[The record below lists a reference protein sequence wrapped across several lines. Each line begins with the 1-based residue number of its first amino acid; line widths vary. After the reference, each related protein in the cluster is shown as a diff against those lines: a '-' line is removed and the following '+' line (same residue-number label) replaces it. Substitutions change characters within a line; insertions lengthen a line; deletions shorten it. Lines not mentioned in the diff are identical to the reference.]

1 LKKANNMRLKLISF
15 VTSILLASNV
25 FALESF
31 APVVEKA
38 LPAVVNISTTQKI
51 KAGGSLNLPDM
62 QLDKQQQLEEFLKR
76 FGFPMQGL
84 EGAEREV
91 NSLGSGFVIDP
102 LGYVV
107 TNNHV
112 IAEATQITVTFAN
125 DKKLEAKVVGRDAK
139 TDLALLKVDSKEPL
153 PFVQFGDSEK
163 MRVGDWVIAIG
174 NPFGLGSTVTAGIIS
189 ARSRNINAGPFDD
202 FIQTDAAINRGN
214 SGGPMFN
221 QNGEV
226 IGVNT
231 AIFSPSGGSVGIG
244 FAIPTELAKP
254 VLDQLKLHG
263 RAYRGWL
270 GVKIQHVTEEIADS
284 LGLAEP
290 TGALVL
296 EISKDSPAAGSG
308 LQNGDVILQFDGKP
322 VKEMRNLP
330 RLVAETPIG
339 SEVELEIWRDGSAK
353 IISLKLGEYPEEES
367 AISQAPKA
375 KPENQKGEKILSMN
389 LLTLDAS
396 EASRISGAEK
406 LRGVLILG
414 VDEASE
420 AAKRSIKAGDII
432 LGINQIDIKNL
443 NELKAEIGKAKAAKR
458 DYALVRIW
466 RDGDS
471 SYITLPIDEN

>member
-1 LKKANNMRLKLISF
+1 MRLKLFSF
-15 VTSILLASNV
+15 LVSALIAANG

-31 APVVEKA
+31 APIVEKS
-38 LPAVVNISTTQKI
+38 LPAVVNISTTQKV
-51 KAGGSLNLPDM
+51 KTQSNLQFPDM
-62 QLDKQQQLEEFLKR
+62 QQDKQQQLEEFLKR

-84 EGAEREV
+84 EDTEREV

-102 LGYVV
+102 QGYVV

-112 IAEATQITVTFAN
+112 IADATQITVTFSN

-139 TDLALLKVDSKEPL
+139 TDLALLKVESKQPL

-189 ARSRNINAGPFDD
+189 ARSRNINASPFDD

-254 VLDQLKLHG
+254 ILDQLKLHG

-270 GVKIQHVTEEIADS
+270 GVKIQHVTDEIANS
-284 LGLAEP
+284 LGLSQAS
-290 TGALVL
+290 GALVL
-296 EISKDSPAAGSG
+296 EISKGSPAASSG
-308 LQNGDVILQFDGKP
+308 LQNGDVILKFDGKQ

-339 SEVELEIWRDGSAK
+339 SEVELQIWRGGVTK
-353 IISLKLGEYPEEES
+353 TISLKLGEYPEEEQ
-367 AISQAPKA
+367 AATTPAKTQAPTI
-375 KPENQKGEKILSMN
+375 KGERLLGMN
-389 LLTLDAS
+389 LVTLDATS
-396 EASRISGAEK
+396 AQRIAGASK
-406 LRGVLILG
+406 LRGVLILD
-414 VDEASE
+414 VISDSE
-420 AAKRSIKAGDII
+420 AAKRSISAGDII
-432 LGINQIDIKNL
+432 LGVNQIDISSL
-443 NELKAEIGKAKAAKR
+443 NELKSEIGKATAANR
-458 DYALVRIW
+458 GYVLVRIW
-466 RDGDS
+466 REGDS
-471 SYITLPIDEN
+471 SYITLPIDE